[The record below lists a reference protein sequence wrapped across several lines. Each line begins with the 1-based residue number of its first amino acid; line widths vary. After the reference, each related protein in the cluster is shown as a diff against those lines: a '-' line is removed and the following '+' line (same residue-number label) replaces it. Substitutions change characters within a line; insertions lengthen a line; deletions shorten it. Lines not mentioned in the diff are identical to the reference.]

1 MMPPA
6 VVCIGAS
13 TGGTDAI
20 RSVLA
25 GLPQTCPPVLVVQHM
40 PASFTPGFAARLD
53 AACALGV
60 KEAEDGEPLARG
72 CAYIARGDRHL
83 ALAHGA
89 AGWVARVSDAAPL
102 NRHRP
107 SIDVLFASVVRA
119 AGRQAIGVILTGMGT
134 DGAAGLRALRAAGA
148 YTIAQ
153 DEHTSAVFGMPRE
166 AIAMGAAMRV
176 LPLGRIADAIVERLA
191 MRAPE
196 RDDATA

>member
-1 MMPPA
+1 
-6 VVCIGAS
+6 
-13 TGGTDAI
+13 
-20 RSVLA
+20 
-25 GLPQTCPPVLVVQHM
+25 
-40 PASFTPGFAARLD
+40 
-53 AACALGV
+53 
-60 KEAEDGEPLARG
+60 
-72 CAYIARGDRHL
+72 
-83 ALAHGA
+83 
-89 AGWVARVSDAAPL
+89 
-102 NRHRP
+102 
-107 SIDVLFASVVRA
+107 
-119 AGRQAIGVILTGMGT
+119 MGT